1 MGLPRGR
8 SEIRPRPAPRT
19 TTTNCTQDWET
30 RTKKKRTPKKK
41 QREGKY
47 HGSMDEESAF
57 GGLLNISLSDDTT
70 ETGDAAASAQRAGGD
85 SPPATASSKTDRRV
99 QSEADHQALREKY
112 KAKVANGEVRRTVLS
127 DLLSFSLRLAQQAV
141 AKPLGARALF
151 AHARSPPRGERGGGK
166 QIWRSISLPLPAVV
180 SKPDA
185 QVVLHAVEELY
196 YLRRYREAV
205 DFIHEALGPE
215 GRSDVL
221 DGDVRGTLVHYEGLC
236 VRKLE
241 SR

>member
-1 MGLPRGR
+1 
-8 SEIRPRPAPRT
+8 
-19 TTTNCTQDWET
+19 
-30 RTKKKRTPKKK
+30 
-41 QREGKY
+41 
-47 HGSMDEESAF
+47 MDEESAF

-112 KAKVANGEVRRTVLS
+112 KAKVANGE
-127 DLLSFSLRLAQQAV
+127 
-141 AKPLGARALF
+141 
-151 AHARSPPRGERGGGK
+151 
-166 QIWRSISLPLPAVV
+166 IWRSISLPLPAVV